1 MINTDLLPDAPV
13 CSKLVMGYKA
23 FTVTNTANTA
33 SMNRL
38 TVAADGELAI
48 IGTNVLVH
56 NFGFNCWVI
65 ILAEVCGGH
74 VRPTVGAGF
83 CPPVLP

>member
-13 CSKLVMGYKA
+13 CSKLVLGYKA

-38 TVAADGELAI
+38 TVAANFI
-48 IGTNVLVH
+48 RSKFRFNTYTVLTLVSS
-56 NFGFNCWVI
+56 
-65 ILAEVCGGH
+65 
-74 VRPTVGAGF
+74 
-83 CPPVLP
+83 

>member
-23 FTVTNTANTA
+23 FTATNTAIRIFIAAGTFLF
-33 SMNRL
+33 ML

-48 IGTNVLVH
+48 TGTCAFASL
-56 NFGFNCWVI
+56 I
-65 ILAEVCGGH
+65 SI
-74 VRPTVGAGF
+74 
-83 CPPVLP
+83 